1 MAHARIVHAASV
13 AVVLVGCAGSGAA
26 PAGPADPR
34 PLEVEPPGSF
44 QGKRWG
50 TFHSTR
56 FELSLALPDGAAW
69 RIDDH
74 RSAWLRATHGPTQSS
89 LSLRSWTEEANVT
102 KKACYARA
110 REWDARLPDID
121 DAAKSPSGD
130 AGPLIEDTMRKLLG
144 DRDARVAVGVVV
156 REGADPAIGGFV
168 VAIIGDVR
176 RCTLIAFRTEAT
188 GASAQDE
195 VADRLAIVSDR
206 VLPSMKLD
214 QSFTPSREPPL
225 VPLPV
230 GGAAGGGR

>member
-1 MAHARIVHAASV
+1 MAHARLVHAASV

-26 PAGPADPR
+26 PAGPTDPR

-44 QGKRWG
+44 QGTRWG
-50 TFHSTR
+50 SFHSKR
-56 FELSLALPDGAAW
+56 FELSLGLPDGAAW

-89 LSLRSWTEEANVT
+89 LLLRSWTEEANVT
-102 KKACYARA
+102 KKSCYTRA
-110 REWDARLPDID
+110 REWDARLPDLD
-121 DAAKSPSGD
+121 T
-130 AGPLIEDTMRKLLG
+130 GPLVEDKMRKLLG
-144 DRDARVAVGVVV
+144 DRDARVAVGVMVG
-156 REGADPAIGGFV
+156 EGAEPAIGGFV

-176 RCTLIAFRTEAT
+176 RCTLLAFQTQAS
-188 GASAQDE
+188 GPSAQDE

-230 GGAAGGGR
+230 GGAGGGR

>member
-1 MAHARIVHAASV
+1 MAYARLVHVASV
-13 AVVLVGCAGSGAA
+13 AVVLVGCAGSGAGPS
-26 PAGPADPR
+26 PAADPR
-34 PLEVEPPGSF
+34 PTQVEPPGSF
-44 QGKRWG
+44 QGTRWG
-50 TFHSTR
+50 TFHSKR

-69 RIDDH
+69 KIDDH

-89 LSLRSWTEEANVT
+89 LSFRSWTEEANVT

-110 REWDARLPDID
+110 RGWDARLPDL
-121 DAAKSPSGD
+121 D
-130 AGPLIEDTMRKLLG
+130 AGPLIEDKMRKLLG
-144 DRDARVAVGVVV
+144 DRDARVAVGVMV
-156 REGADPAIGGFV
+156 REGAEPAIGGFV
-168 VAIIGDVR
+168 IAIIGDVR
-176 RCTLIAFRTEAT
+176 RCMLLAFRTEAE